1 MCSSDKGPDVK
12 RSTIEKRRRKGL
24 WYAFLII
31 LLTLGTGVATGQEE
45 SGGRFEISSLSFSG
59 NDGFTDGELLER
71 MTTRETPGFFGL
83 FFHSISESF
92 GSGRQYFDP
101 LTLGDDISNLQIFYE
116 DNGYSN
122 AAIDTTIS
130 FSIEERSV
138 AILISIDEGYRS
150 LIDTVAYEGLLDVA
164 GEVWTG
170 VLDDPVIEKGD
181 PFQRTLLE
189 EEVKRVRAILANE
202 GYPNNRIVRDS
213 SAAYRI
219 LSNGNYRIA
228 LTFDLGK
235 RYRFGEVI
243 ITQDTFEEDRVEED
257 VIIQQLDYEPGDYYS
272 ESDWRSSEQNLN
284 RLGIF
289 SQATIQADVPHNSL
303 PSDSVVSRI
312 TVRPAERNELL
323 PEVTISDEDKEFN
336 IGAGLAYVRRNFFGG
351 ARTFTARLRF
361 RTQTLRA
368 FPEYFNVNSEAVS
381 NLDLSFEILQP
392 YIFSNKIKGSW
403 TFSLILD
410 KQKLYR
416 QEIVKNT
423 FGFSDRLGTYTYGY
437 LDWTLQRVKLQRN
450 TSIALDLT
458 DPVIAQQYQALLAL
472 EKDVQFN
479 SILSFTIQRDKTND
493 LFSPSAGFVHALTLE
508 ESGLL
513 PLLLKEAQ
521 PDVPFTQFY
530 RVVALGRWFFDLTP
544 DRFSIL
550 ALKLKGGFEEKYG
563 ESRSDTTRVIPQ
575 THRFFAGG
583 GGSVR
588 GWTSRGLTSSGIPE
602 FGGNLALEGTIE
614 LRTNLFRS
622 LRQDILDHLWVVAF
636 LDFGNV
642 WPLIE
647 QYRFSDVAM
656 ATGLGFR
663 YDTFFGPF
671 RIDFGIRVYDPG
683 NPDPQRRWITQKKFF
698 TETLSDGVLHFGIG
712 HAF

>member
-1 MCSSDKGPDVK
+1 LSF
-12 RSTIEKRRRKGL
+12 
-24 WYAFLII
+24 FL
-31 LLTLGTGVATGQEE
+31 LLLVFARVGAPGQE
-45 SGGRFEISSLSFSG
+45 SVAGRYEISSLSFSG
-59 NDGFTDGELLER
+59 NDGFADGELLER
-71 MTTRETPGFFGL
+71 MKTRETPGFFGRFL
-83 FFHSISESF
+83 HSISESF
-92 GSGRQYFDP
+92 GSDRQYLDP
-101 LTLGDDISNLQIFYE
+101 IVLADDVNTLRLFYE
-116 DNGYSN
+116 DHGYSN
-122 AAIDTTIS
+122 AVIDTSLS
-130 FSIEERSV
+130 FLPDESSVDIVV
-138 AILISIDEGYRS
+138 AITEGYRS
-150 LIDTVAYEGLLDVA
+150 LIDTVAYEGLLNAA

-170 VLDDPVIEKGD
+170 ILDDPQIEKGD
-181 PFQRTLLE
+181 PFERSTLE
-189 EEVKRVRAILANE
+189 KEIQRVRTILANE

-219 LSNGNYRIA
+219 LSTGNYRIV
-228 LTFDLGK
+228 LSFELGK
-235 RYRFGEVI
+235 RYRFGDVR
-243 ITQDTFEEDRVEED
+243 ITQEAFEETRVEENVILRQLDYQPGSYYSEEDRK
-257 VIIQQLDYEPGDYYS
+257 
-272 ESDWRSSEQNLN
+272 SSEENLN

-289 SQATIQADVPHNSL
+289 TQATIQADVPPDSAA
-303 PSDSVVSRI
+303 SDSVVSRI
-312 TVRPAERNELL
+312 TVRPADRNELL

-336 IGAGLAYVRRNFFGG
+336 VGTGLVYVRRNFLGG

-368 FPEYFNVNSEAVS
+368 FPDYFDVNSEAVS

-392 YIFSNKIKGSW
+392 YVFSNKIKGSW

-450 TSIALDLT
+450 TSIELDLT

-493 LFSPSAGFVHALTLE
+493 LFSPSAGFIHALTLE

-513 PLLLKEAQ
+513 PLLLKNAQ

-530 RVVALGRWFFDLTP
+530 RIVALGRWFFDLTP

-550 ALKLKGGFEEKYG
+550 AVKLKGGLEEKYG

-588 GWTSRGLTSSGIPE
+588 GWGSRGLISSGIPE
-602 FGGNLALEGTIE
+602 FGGNLALEGTLE

-636 LDFGNV
+636 LDVGNV

-647 QYRFSDVAM
+647 EYRVSTVAM

-671 RIDFGIRVYDPG
+671 RIDFGIRVFDPG
-683 NPDPQRRWITQKKFF
+683 NPDPHRRWITQKKFF
-698 TETLSDGVLHFGIG
+698 AETLNDGVLHFGIG